1 MGAGPASPYSPLPIP
16 YSLLPSSPFTPHP
29 RRAPHPKL
37 TTSPLT
43 ISRTRITSRWRATR
57 GGGGAGRPGSRPMAM
72 TNIRCWARRTP
83 CSAASAP
90 LPGAWNAIHQPGRSR
105 RSTSPHPDPVTGA
118 RMVCPPT
125 GRGIGLRPPAPAL
138 RRGPAGE
145 PASLLRGT
153 RIMPRAARPSHPP
166 PTNIMNHNLISPDA
180 KAVTP
185 LYRVHGRREAGS
197 RWVPI

>member
-1 MGAGPASPYSPLPIP
+1 MIAATRSTRN
-16 YSLLPSSPFTPHP
+16 SSN
-29 RRAPHPKL
+29 L

-43 ISRTRITSRWRATR
+43 ISPTRITSQRFDRPRRWRRSRASGLAPEGHDQYPVLGAKNALLGR
-57 GGGGAGRPGSRPMAM
+57 LRAVAGRLECHPPTRLVSE
-72 TNIRCWARRTP
+72 NDF
-83 CSAASAP
+83 AASGP
-90 LPGAWNAIHQPGRSR
+90 RE
-105 RSTSPHPDPVTGA
+105 TGA